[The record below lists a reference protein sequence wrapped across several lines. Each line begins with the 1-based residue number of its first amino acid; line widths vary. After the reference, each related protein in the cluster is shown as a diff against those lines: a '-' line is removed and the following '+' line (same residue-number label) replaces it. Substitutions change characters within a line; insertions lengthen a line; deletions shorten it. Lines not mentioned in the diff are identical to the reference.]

1 MFSQN
6 TCWPTVPTFI
16 MATGRSMLLN
26 WCPILLHLHL
36 FLFRPTRGNI
46 RAVRVTSSP
55 HICPSLPPSVSL
67 HSITSIHLSY
77 NPPISN
83 SGVLSSSCVP
93 TCVCILVCIYMCVYY
108 MYVMLLTLVYK
119 KHMRIQL
126 DPKVWFSHKYMFRC
140 QPVCPSGGLLAVLL
154 SSGVSSCFLLHLV
167 TPSFFSHISG
177 VKRGVCSQINHFPE
191 DADFDHD
198 GAEYVLRKSIAAT
211 VGIWWMRMEPGN
223 E

>member
-1 MFSQN
+1 MASMINPSVNMPLKAWVRFQPPQQTWIISMKHQYIFHGKSCYFYWDVRTFSICVCGNKSTGQTRTMFSQN

-93 TCVCILVCIYMCVYY
+93 TFVCLSTCKTPAGSILCPCVCILVCIYVCVL
-108 MYVMLLTLVYK
+108 YVC
-119 KHMRIQL
+119 
-126 DPKVWFSHKYMFRC
+126 D
-140 QPVCPSGGLLAVLL
+140 
-154 SSGVSSCFLLHLV
+154 V
-167 TPSFFSHISG
+167 TNIS
-177 VKRGVCSQINHFPE
+177 
-191 DADFDHD
+191 
-198 GAEYVLRKSIAAT
+198 L
-211 VGIWWMRMEPGN
+211 
-223 E
+223 